1 MYLVAEPVSDERY
14 KTNIFQGMRKSSRI
28 TNRSGMNCVRGLD
41 TGCLFRDYASYGEL
55 GINWP
60 DMAFSFSKMK
70 VSENRMYLEMD
81 MEDLFEEDRNALA
94 SLMKNREHQLLTFE
108 NYIRKIE
115 MGKLCNIIGNE
126 D

>member
-1 MYLVAEPVSDERY
+1 MDIR
-14 KTNIFQGMRKSSRI
+14 
-28 TNRSGMNCVRGLD
+28 GMNCVRGLE
-41 TGCLFRDYASYGEL
+41 TACLFSDYASYGEL

-60 DMAFSFSKMK
+60 DMAYSLSKMK

-81 MEDLFEEDRNALA
+81 TEDLFEEDRNALV
-94 SLMKNREHQLLTFE
+94 SLMKNREPMLLTFE

-115 MGKLCNIIGNE
+115 MDRNNNIGKE

>member
-1 MYLVAEPVSDERY
+1 
-14 KTNIFQGMRKSSRI
+14 MRKSSSI
-28 TNRSGMNCVRGLD
+28 TDRCGMKCIRGLD
-41 TGCLFRDYASYGEL
+41 TGCLFCDYVSYGEL

-60 DMAFSFSKMK
+60 DMKYSLSKMK

-81 MEDLFEEDRNALA
+81 MENLFEEDRNELV
-94 SLMKNREHQLLTFE
+94 SLMKNREPQLLTFE

-115 MGKLCNIIGNE
+115 MDRNNNIGKE

>member
-1 MYLVAEPVSDERY
+1 
-14 KTNIFQGMRKSSRI
+14 MRKSSKIMDIR
-28 TNRSGMNCVRGLD
+28 GMNCVRGLE
-41 TGCLFRDYASYGEL
+41 TACLFSDYASYGEL

-60 DMAFSFSKMK
+60 DMAYSLSKMK

-81 MEDLFEEDRNALA
+81 MNDLLEEDRNALV
-94 SLMKNREHQLLTFE
+94 SLMKHKEPQLLTFE

-115 MGKLCNIIGNE
+115 MDRNNNIGKE

>member
-1 MYLVAEPVSDERY
+1 MDR
-14 KTNIFQGMRKSSRI
+14 R
-28 TNRSGMNCVRGLD
+28 GMNCVRGLE
-41 TGCLFRDYASYGEL
+41 TGCLFSDYASYGEL

-60 DMAFSFSKMK
+60 DMAYSLSKMK

-81 MEDLFEEDRNALA
+81 MEDLFEEDRNELA
-94 SLMKNREHQLLTFE
+94 SLMKHKEPQLLTFE

-115 MGKLCNIIGNE
+115 MDRNNNIGKE